1 MEKYTLTKILRVVA
15 RAWLPIA
22 VTNVEKLRAY
32 QLKGRAK
39 VVTNG
44 ELFERA
50 LKLVEER
57 MKKRRKR
64 LKERLKKED

>member
-1 MEKYTLTKILRVVA
+1 MVA

-22 VTNVEKLRAY
+22 VTDVEKLRAY

-39 VVTNG
+39 VVTDS

-50 LKLVEER
+50 LKLG
-57 MKKRRKR
+57 RKR
-64 LKERLKKED
+64 LKEKLKKEDR